1 MTAPVRG
8 NRPET
13 MHDAP
18 RWCQILV
25 KCSYFVWGTIAVL
38 GLGTLDFN
46 LIDPAIQIGVLAFIT
61 IKIARRLARA
71 DGDPAIFGF
80 VMAAFAA
87 KMLGGVARDLVTNV
101 YYKGVADAN
110 EYHTYGKELVTHY
123 RVFDFSPN
131 VGKLSGTG
139 FMRALTGVVYSF
151 SGTSK
156 FGAFMI
162 FAWFGFIGL
171 LLFWRA
177 FLRAVPVGDGRRY
190 GLLVLF
196 LPSLLYWPSAL
207 GKDAWCVMG
216 LGFLSYGVACFMTR
230 RWIWG
235 ALSMVAGL
243 AAVVYVRP
251 HVALI
256 VFCGIVLAA
265 VVGKSQKKS
274 PAAPVVRVVVFG
286 ALFVMGTVLASS
298 TSSFLGV
305 KSLNS
310 ETVDQQLNKA
320 EGRTSKEEVG
330 STFTPVRVNT
340 PLDLPLATVT
350 VLFRPFPW
358 EAHNGPSLGT
368 AAEGVFLI
376 YLSWRGRRRFLSI
389 PHCMRNYPYV
399 AYAVG
404 YLFVFVFA
412 FSAFSNFGILARQRA
427 QVMPAFLVFLC
438 LPERRRGL
446 ATNDEP
452 GTPDTAEGPYP
463 SAPAHEDPYANLR
476 DQQQVDPYGRPPRPD
491 PGATPWNRP
500 G

>member
-1 MTAPVRG
+1 MTSPLRS
-8 NRPET
+8 NRAET

-25 KCSYFVWGTIAVL
+25 KCSYFVWGTIAIV
-38 GLGTLDFN
+38 GFATLDFN

-71 DGDPAIFGF
+71 DEDPAIFGF

-101 YYKGVADAN
+101 YYSGVADAN
-110 EYHTYGKELVTHY
+110 EYHTYGKELVNHY
-123 RVFDFSPN
+123 RVFDFSPT

-177 FLRAVPVGDGRRY
+177 FCRAVPVGDSRRY

-216 LGFLSYGVACFMTR
+216 LGFASYGVACFMTR
-230 RWIWG
+230 RWHYG
-235 ALSMVAGL
+235 AVSMLAGL
-243 AAVVYVRP
+243 AAVAYVRP
-251 HVALI
+251 HVALV

-265 VVGKSQKKS
+265 LVGKSRKKS
-274 PAAPVVRVVVFG
+274 PAGPVVRVIVFG
-286 ALFVMGTVLASS
+286 GLFVMGTVLASA

-305 KSLNS
+305 QSLNS
-310 ETVDQQLNKA
+310 ESVDAQLSKA
-320 EGRTSKEEVG
+320 EGRTSKVEVG
-330 STFTPVRVNT
+330 STFTAVRVHT
-340 PLDLPLATVT
+340 PIDLPLATVT

-368 AAEGVFLI
+368 AAEGAFLI
-376 YLSWRGRRRFLSI
+376 YLCWRGRRRFLSI
-389 PHCMRNYPYV
+389 PRCMRNYPYV

-404 YLFVFVFA
+404 YMFVFVFA

-427 QVMPAFLVFLC
+427 QVMPAFLLFLC
-438 LPERRRGL
+438 LPERRRGSV
-446 ATNDEP
+446 TNDES
-452 GTPDTAEGPYP
+452 GTPDTAESPYP
-463 SAPAHEDPYANLR
+463 SSPASKDPYAHLR
-476 DQQQVDPYGRPPRPD
+476 GEQKLDPYGRPPP
-491 PGATPWNRP
+491 PGSDGAPRNHP